1 MPVKGIVTINGVKY
15 PIENFEVTWT
25 NPINPVYIN
34 GSNTFYFPDPFKET
48 AEQIDKRLNPRKYD
62 TCHFCDH
69 YRFRH
74 ELGYQKCT
82 GTDIDYEYDYKSE
95 NRCECQQF
103 V

>member
-1 MPVKGIVTINGVKY
+1 MPVKGVVKINGTNY
-15 PIENFEVTWT
+15 PVENFTITWT
-25 NPINPVYIN
+25 NDLPLYRLVGDPFMHYINPYA
-34 GSNTFYFPDPFKET
+34 ET
-48 AEQIDKRLNPRKYD
+48 EEQRDKRLNPRKYD

-82 GTDIDYEYDYKSE
+82 GTYVDYDYDYKTE
-95 NRCECQQF
+95 EKCECQQF